1 MVHFSKHW
9 KNCTSIP
16 ILSSPSF
23 IFSFTFPLFFLF
35 LFLLF
40 LFLFFLFLFLSFLL
54 IVRYLFASRGSSLMV
69 HPLKHWKNYTS
80 IHFDS
85 IVFLFSLSSLIKIH
99 TPLSYNVACLRILLR
114 ILIPTLLYP
123 HHFRSNSNAKDV

>member
-40 LFLFFLFLFLSFLL
+40 LFLSFLP

-123 HHFRSNSNAKDV
+123 HHFRSNSNAEDV

>member
-1 MVHFSKHW
+1 MVHSSKHW

-40 LFLFFLFLFLSFLL
+40 LFLSFLP
-54 IVRYLFASRGSSLMV
+54 IVRYLFASRGSSLVV

-123 HHFRSNSNAKDV
+123 HHFRSNSNAEDI

>member
-1 MVHFSKHW
+1 MVHSSKHW

-40 LFLFFLFLFLSFLL
+40 LFLSFLP
-54 IVRYLFASRGSSLMV
+54 IVRYLFASRGSSFVV

-123 HHFRSNSNAKDV
+123 HHFRSNSNAEDV